1 MRYQVQPTMSGTFAV
16 VDIFTGQVHG
26 TFGSPDTASSI
37 AASMNQASSPMQPGG
52 MSYSPS
58 IY

>member
-1 MRYQVQPTMSGTFAV
+1 MRYQVQPTISGTFAV
-16 VDIFTGQVHG
+16 VDTFTGQVHG
-26 TFGSPDTASSI
+26 TFGSEDTASSI
-37 AASMNQASSPMQPGG
+37 AATMNQTSAPTQPGG